1 MVDLCQC
8 WPSQRME
15 GSMNVDCKIH
25 IYLDETINQSL
36 LHGVQCLH
44 YCWFD
49 WEQTSKVSPIL
60 LGQVNWVQEHT
71 LISNVI
77 SEDIYSNKLQIMIG
91 LMIFM
96 EFYRLSSRQNMT
108 RSLLSFLKNLI
119 IRHAL
124 DLCWPLNH

>member
-1 MVDLCQC
+1 MVYNAYIIVDLT
-8 WPSQRME
+8 
-15 GSMNVDCKIH
+15 GN
-25 IYLDETINQSL
+25 
-36 LHGVQCLH
+36 
-44 YCWFD
+44 
-49 WEQTSKVSPIL
+49 QTSKVSPIL

-108 RSLLSFLKNLI
+108 RSLLSFFKNLI